1 MNAAERK
8 PAERR
13 RSDLRDHKRKS
24 ILAAARRVCDAGG
37 PEALTMRA
45 VAAEAGYAPGAVYS
59 YFAGIDELA
68 IALTADE
75 LGHLARRMREAAERA
90 QENKA
95 SPAAALEAAAQEAL
109 KASAGNAPHIRLAG
123 RLMSAEALPAELD
136 RAVTGRVIAILETLG
151 GPLRATTGLEGAAA
165 HREILCLAAL
175 LIGLRVLDASGRLGP
190 LGFSAE
196 GLLGHHL
203 SGLPEA

>member
-1 MNAAERK
+1 MGTATAS
-8 PAERR
+8 ERR
-13 RSDLRDHKRKS
+13 REDMHDMKRKA

-37 PEALTMRA
+37 PEALTIRA
-45 VAAEAGYAPGAVYS
+45 VASEAGYVPGAVYS

-68 IALTADE
+68 IALTAEE

-90 QENKA
+90 A
-95 SPAAALEAAAQEAL
+95 SPAEALAAAAREAL
-109 KASAGNAPHIRLAG
+109 KATAGNASHVRLAG
-123 RLMSAEALPAELD
+123 RLMSVEALPADLD

-151 GPLRATTGLEGAAA
+151 GPLRAATGLEGEAA

-175 LIGLRVLDASGRLGP
+175 LIGLRMLEDSGRLGP

-196 GLLGHHL
+196 SLLAHRL
-203 SGLPEA
+203 AGLPQA

>member
-1 MNAAERK
+1 MGNTAEK
-8 PAERR
+8 RR
-13 RSDLRDHKRKS
+13 EDLRDHKRKA

-68 IALTADE
+68 IALTAEE

-90 QENKA
+90 TG
-95 SPAAALEAAAQEAL
+95 PAAALEAAAREAL
-109 KASAGNAPHIRLAG
+109 KATAGNAPHVRLAG
-123 RLMSAEALPAELD
+123 RLMSAEALPADLD

-151 GPLRATTGLEGAAA
+151 GPLRAATGLKGEAA

-175 LIGLRVLDASGRLGP
+175 LIGLRVLEGSGRLAP
-190 LGFSAE
+190 LGFTAE
-196 GLLGHHL
+196 SLLAHRL
-203 SGLPEA
+203 AALPEA

>member
-1 MNAAERK
+1 MSAVAS
-8 PAERR
+8 ERR
-13 RSDLRDHKRKS
+13 RENLRDHKRKS
-24 ILAAARRVCDAGG
+24 ILAAARRVCDASG

-68 IALTADE
+68 IALTAEE
-75 LGHLARRMREAAERA
+75 LGHLARRMREAAE
-90 QENKA
+90 KA
-95 SPAAALEAAAQEAL
+95 DGPTAALEAAAKEAL
-109 KASAGNAPHIRLAG
+109 KATAGNAPHVRLAG
-123 RLMSAEALPAELD
+123 RLMSTEALPAELD

-151 GPLRATTGLEGAAA
+151 GPLRAATGLAGAAA

-196 GLLGHHL
+196 SLLGHHL
-203 SGLPEA
+203 AGLPEA

>member
-1 MNAAERK
+1 MSAVAS
-8 PAERR
+8 ERR
-13 RSDLRDHKRKS
+13 RESLRDHKRKS

-68 IALTADE
+68 IALTAEE
-75 LGHLARRMREAAERA
+75 LGHLARRMREAAE
-90 QENKA
+90 KA
-95 SPAAALEAAAQEAL
+95 DDPAAALEAAAKEAL
-109 KASAGNAPHIRLAG
+109 KATAGNAPHVRLAG
-123 RLMSAEALPAELD
+123 RLMSADALPADLD

-151 GPLRATTGLEGAAA
+151 GPLRAATGLEGAAA

-175 LIGLRVLDASGRLGP
+175 LIGLRVLDASGRLRP
-190 LGFSAE
+190 LGFSPE
-196 GLLGHHL
+196 SLLGHHL
-203 SGLPEA
+203 AGLPEA

>member
-1 MNAAERK
+1 MSAVAS
-8 PAERR
+8 ERR
-13 RSDLRDHKRKS
+13 RENLRDHKRKS

-68 IALTADE
+68 IALTAEE
-75 LGHLARRMREAAERA
+75 LGHLARRMRDAAEKA
-90 QENKA
+90 QENGM
-95 SPAAALEAAAQEAL
+95 SPAAALEAAAKEAL
-109 KASAGNAPHIRLAG
+109 KATAGNAPHVRLAG

-136 RAVTGRVIAILETLG
+136 RAVTGRVIAILEALG
-151 GPLRATTGLEGAAA
+151 GPLRAATGFEGAAA

-175 LIGLRVLDASGRLGP
+175 LIGLRVLDASGRLRP

-196 GLLGHHL
+196 SLLGHHL
-203 SGLPEA
+203 SGLPEE